1 MLADRLITIDETKI
15 IDEMIGECHAD
26 HLKKQGVSADV
37 LLNDAENA
45 NIYTTFT
52 AAEPDGAYRPID
64 DLAQLSKVLEAKL
77 VEYNESNAMM
87 DLVLFDDAMSHISR
101 IARIISN
108 PAGNAMLIGVGGSG
122 KQSLTKLAAFICG
135 YETKQLE
142 VTSAYSEND
151 FKEDIK
157 LFYTLCCSKDT
168 PMVLLMT
175 DSQIVNL
182 SLIHI

>member
-1 MLADRLITIDETKI
+1 
-15 IDEMIGECHAD
+15 
-26 HLKKQGVSADV
+26 
-37 LLNDAENA
+37 
-45 NIYTTFT
+45 
-52 AAEPDGAYRPID
+52 
-64 DLAQLSKVLEAKL
+64 
-77 VEYNESNAMM
+77 MM

-122 KQSLTKLAAFICG
+122 KQSLTKLMAFICG

-157 LFYTLCCSKDT
+157 LFYVLLLLKDT

-175 DSQIVNL
+175 DSAN
-182 SLIHI
+182 SK